1 MYGMAQ
7 GQIYGTACW
16 MTSSHTQFYQPILK
30 ILNFFTILKSQLVGN
45 KQERANFA
53 NFFFFAHFHFVD
65 NRKVQ
70 KVDGNLAISHGH
82 SELMVNY
89 LVVNNNDVKMY
100 WTFLPFSVEQQ

>member
-1 MYGMAQ
+1 METSKRE
-7 GQIYGTACW
+7 QILQT
-16 MTSSHTQFYQPILK
+16 
-30 ILNFFTILKSQLVGN
+30 
-45 KQERANFA
+45 
-53 NFFFFAHFHFVD
+53 FFFFAHFHFVD